1 MPCPPPHRPTA
12 PPLHHTNRHRPAPPH
27 QVANLCNEAALR
39 AAALNATH
47 VTMTHFS
54 EALDR
59 IQGGLV
65 RSRVMAPQDRHR
77 TAIHEAG
84 HAVVAWFSTNA
95 NPPVKASIVWRGET
109 LGFVQSKSLER
120 ISKVSG

>member
-1 MPCPPPHRPTA
+1 M
-12 PPLHHTNRHRPAPPH
+12 
-27 QVANLCNEAALR
+27 
-39 AAALNATH
+39 
-47 VTMTHFS
+47 
-54 EALDR
+54 
-59 IQGGLV
+59 

-109 LGFVQSKSLER
+109 LGFVQVR
-120 ISKVSG
+120 SGVCAALPALPESPRRGPLPSRAVVPPAAFRLDP